1 MSEALTIGY
10 LTSVYARV
18 GDTFIRR
25 EVEQLRRLGH
35 TVHTFS
41 IRKPDPGELVT
52 EEIRREYAGTEYV
65 LEAGAGTLALAGL
78 RLAVFASRKFLTAVR
93 LVIRFVPPGIE
104 KRWIRRIVYLLEAA
118 YLAERLAAKNVQ
130 HLHNHIGENSALV
143 SMLAAM
149 FRGIPYSL
157 TIHGPGEFDRPTLLA
172 LDEKIRR
179 AAFVVTISQ
188 FARSQLL
195 RWADYRD
202 WSKIQV
208 VYAGVSPMHLGHGP
222 APIPQAPRLVN
233 IGRIVEQKGQVILI
247 HAAARLL
254 ERGYDFELVIVS
266 DGPMRGE
273 IERLVD
279 QFGLRARV
287 RLTGYLDDQGVFE
300 EILAA
305 RALVLP
311 SFAEGLPSVLLEAM
325 ALGRPVITTSIAAH
339 SELIEPGINGWLI
352 PAGAVEPLAEAM
364 AEALTAEPA
373 ELEQMGRAGAA
384 RVAEQHNPE
393 TAVAKLRDLF
403 LAGDATRSRAE
414 DIHAIVEPQQMQSRR
429 LRRQLPLVQ
438 AVIRVERQSKSPGA
452 NQL

>member
-1 MSEALTIGY
+1 MSEAPIIGY
-10 LTSVYARV
+10 LTSLYARV

-41 IRKPDPGELVT
+41 IRKPDPGELVS
-52 EEIRREYAGTEYV
+52 EEIHREYVGTEYV
-65 LEAGAGTLALAGL
+65 LEAGVGALALAGL
-78 RLAVFASRKFLTAVR
+78 RLAVSAPRKFLTAVG
-93 LVIRFVPPGIE
+93 LVLHTVPPGIE

-143 SMLAAM
+143 AMLAAM
-149 FRGIPYSL
+149 FQGIPYSL

-188 FARSQLL
+188 FTRSQLL

-202 WSKIQV
+202 WSKIHV
-208 VYAGVSPMHLGHGP
+208 VYAGVSPVYLGHGP
-222 APIPQAPRLVN
+222 APIPEAPRLVN

-254 ERGYDFELVIVS
+254 KRGYDFELVIVS

-273 IERLVD
+273 IERLID
-279 QFGLRARV
+279 QLGLRGCV

-300 EILAA
+300 ELLAA

-311 SFAEGLPSVLLEAM
+311 SFAEGLPSVLVEAM
-325 ALGRPVITTSIAAH
+325 ALGRPVIATSIAAH
-339 SELIEPGINGWLI
+339 SELIEPGVNGWLI
-352 PAGAVEPLAEAM
+352 PAGAVEPLALAM
-364 AEALTAEPA
+364 AEVLTAEPA
-373 ELEQMGRAGAA
+373 ELEQMGRACAA
-384 RVAEQHNPE
+384 RAAEQHDPE
-393 TAVAKLRDLF
+393 TAVEKLRDLLF
-403 LAGDATRSRAE
+403 DRGRDREPTELPRSLHAGRSQ
-414 DIHAIVEPQQMQSRR
+414 PSR
-429 LRRQLPLVQ
+429 
-438 AVIRVERQSKSPGA
+438 PGGD
-452 NQL
+452 